1 MRHFRRACMNMFWLA
16 CLGIS
21 ACGADDETS
30 TPEVATADAG
40 VDIDADPTVDG
51 GASPVRGIVVI
62 HSDYHSSSVSFLDR
76 NGNLVK
82 DGCIHSG
89 TGSAKL
95 SMTLSQDLALPSQM
109 PPHAPV
115 VIIDRGNAALIWL
128 DPGTCAPLQQIS
140 VGTGFAANPHDYV
153 QVSASK
159 AYVPRYK
166 PNTSATPVPDDFDD
180 GDDLLI
186 VDPSQA
192 NIVGRIALAPFSPT
206 GFLARADR
214 ALLIEGRVYL
224 SLNACDAKF
233 ESYATGR
240 VLVVDPTSD
249 QVIDVIDLPG
259 TKNCGA
265 MTYLPGEHKLL
276 VACTGDYSPSAEGS
290 AIAVLDM
297 TAHPP
302 AILYT
307 LSTAS
312 VAGHAYSNASLAA
325 LDGDTIFAVTLGDFS
340 KTPPDQLW
348 LVSQR
353 GSAGELLFSTSEP
366 FVLGSV
372 LLDSERERLFITDG
386 TKTRPALVRIFDRS
400 NGIFQETA
408 QVKTNPTQKLPPRG
422 LAWF

>member
-1 MRHFRRACMNMFWLA
+1 MRHFRRACTTMLWLTCLGALA
-16 CLGIS
+16 CGDGNAS
-21 ACGADDETS
+21 S
-30 TPEVATADAG
+30 TLDAAAADAG
-40 VDIDADPTVDG
+40 PPIDADPTLDG
-51 GASPVRGIVVI
+51 GGSLRGIVVV

-76 NGNLVK
+76 DGNLVK
-82 DGCIHSG
+82 DGCINSG
-89 TGSAKL
+89 TGTPAL
-95 SMTLSQDLALPSQM
+95 SMTLSEDLALPSQM

-115 VIIDRGNAALIWL
+115 VIVDRGNATLIWL

-140 VGTGFAANPHDYV
+140 VGTGFASNPHDYV

-159 AYVPRYK
+159 AYVPRYQG
-166 PNTSATPVPDDFDD
+166 NLAATPAPEDFDD

-186 VDPSQA
+186 VDSAQA
-192 NIVGRIALAPFSPT
+192 SLVGRIALAPFAPT
-206 GFLARADR
+206 GFLPRADR
-214 ALLIEGRVYL
+214 ALLVEGRVYL
-224 SLNACDAKF
+224 SLNLSDAKF
-233 ESYATGR
+233 DSYAAGR

-265 MTYLPGEHKLL
+265 MTYLPVEHKLL
-276 VACTGDYSPSAEGS
+276 VACTGDFSPSAEGS
-290 AIAVLDM
+290 AIVVLDM
-297 TAHPP
+297 TANPP
-302 AILYT
+302 AILSSLT
-307 LSTAS
+307 TAA
-312 VAGHAYSNASLAA
+312 VAGRAFSNASLAA

-353 GSAGELLFSTSEP
+353 GNSGELLFSTAES

-372 LLDSERERLFITDG
+372 LLDPERERLFVTDG

-400 NGIFQETA
+400 NGVYQETA
-408 QVKTNPTQKLPPRG
+408 QIKTNPTQKLPPRG